1 MRIVL
6 DSPAFINSSLFEIK
20 RKYYTVR
27 EVLDELKD
35 LRSKS
40 LAETA
45 LISEKLVIREPEK
58 SSVKRVLEKAKEIGS
73 EEKLSETDR
82 HVLALALDLNGMILT
97 DDFSVQNLAAHLGIK
112 FSGVLRGK
120 IKEKKF
126 FNLIL

>member
-45 LISEKLVIREPEK
+45 LISGKLVVREPEK
-58 SSVKRVLEKAKEIGS
+58 NSVKRVLEKAKEIGS
-73 EEKLSETDR
+73 KEKLSETDI
-82 HVLALALDLNGMILT
+82 HVLALALDLSAMILT
-97 DDFSVQNLAAHLGIK
+97 DDFTVQNTAAHLGIK
-112 FSGVLRGK
+112 FSGVLRGE
-120 IKEKKF
+120 IKTKKLF
-126 FNLIL
+126 S